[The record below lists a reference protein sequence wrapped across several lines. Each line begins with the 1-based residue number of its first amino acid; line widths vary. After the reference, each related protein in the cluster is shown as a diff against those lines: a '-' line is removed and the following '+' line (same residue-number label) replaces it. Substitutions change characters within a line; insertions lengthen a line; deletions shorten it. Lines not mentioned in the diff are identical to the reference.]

1 MNNPIQ
7 MLQMLQANPVQI
19 LRRMGLSIP
28 DGVTGPQQIV
38 EYLAR
43 TGQVSQD
50 RLNQA
55 QQMASQFK
63 SNGQWK

>member
-7 MLQMLQANPVQI
+7 MLQMLQANPAQI

-55 QQMASQFK
+55 QQMASQLR

>member
-1 MNNPIQ
+1 MNNMLQ
-7 MLQMLQANPVQI
+7 MLQMLQANPAQI

-55 QQMASQFK
+55 QQMASQLR

>member
-1 MNNPIQ
+1 MNNPLQ
-7 MLQMLQANPVQI
+7 MLQMLQANPAQI

-28 DGVTGPQQIV
+28 EGVTGPQQIV

-55 QQMASQFK
+55 QQMASQLR

>member
-1 MNNPIQ
+1 MNNPLQ

-55 QQMASQFK
+55 QQMASQLR

>member
-1 MNNPIQ
+1 MNNMLQ
-7 MLQMLQANPVQI
+7 MLQMLQTNPAQI

-55 QQMASQFK
+55 QQMASQLR

>member
-1 MNNPIQ
+1 MNNMLQ
-7 MLQMLQANPVQI
+7 MLQMLQANPAQI

-28 DGVTGPQQIV
+28 EGVTGPQQIV

-55 QQMASQFK
+55 QMMANQFK

>member
-1 MNNPIQ
+1 MNNMLQ
-7 MLQMLQANPVQI
+7 MLQMLQANPAQI

-55 QQMASQFK
+55 QQMAAQLR

>member
-1 MNNPIQ
+1 MNNPLQ
-7 MLQMLQANPVQI
+7 MLQMLQANPAQI

-55 QQMASQFK
+55 QQMASQLR